1 MAGDIILLIVPAS
14 EITHRHPPFY
24 CRSFK
29 RDISDI
35 NPEPLI
41 ILSSLCKYCPVSLQQ
56 YKNQSQAQDALA
68 DSLNQKQAEV
78 GVLHPVLCFLS
89 DNQIPDQTPVLV
101 TSQHQALSCSPPPQ
115 PDFHPIWDLI
125 SDFWMGLPRICV
137 ATNKYL
143 PRFYLNYESFL
154 QPPPLCYVISF
165 KNKNCLDLDVLSK
178 YYNIMVTKSVWR
190 LYCESKL
197 KYAIASQILFDYL
210 KDINKKLEDE
220 DSSMGWNTI
229 VWKYK

>member
-1 MAGDIILLIVPAS
+1 
-14 EITHRHPPFY
+14 
-24 CRSFK
+24 
-29 RDISDI
+29 
-35 NPEPLI
+35 
-41 ILSSLCKYCPVSLQQ
+41 
-56 YKNQSQAQDALA
+56 
-68 DSLNQKQAEV
+68 
-78 GVLHPVLCFLS
+78 
-89 DNQIPDQTPVLV
+89 
-101 TSQHQALSCSPPPQ
+101 
-115 PDFHPIWDLI
+115 
-125 SDFWMGLPRICV
+125 MGLARICV

-220 DSSMGWNTI
+220 DSSMG
-229 VWKYK
+229 

>member
-1 MAGDIILLIVPAS
+1 MCLGGGWGVIWSVHLEASSQYQFVVRVEDLRHTLQRERVQMAGDIILLIVPAS

-115 PDFHPIWDLI
+115 PDFHPI
-125 SDFWMGLPRICV
+125 
-137 ATNKYL
+137 
-143 PRFYLNYESFL
+143 
-154 QPPPLCYVISF
+154 
-165 KNKNCLDLDVLSK
+165 
-178 YYNIMVTKSVWR
+178 
-190 LYCESKL
+190 
-197 KYAIASQILFDYL
+197 
-210 KDINKKLEDE
+210 
-220 DSSMGWNTI
+220 
-229 VWKYK
+229 